1 MSEDRRD
8 GGWPYNHSEKTDE
21 KYPDVNQPD
30 HYTVGGIEA
39 IDVIKAKLTPEEFI
53 GYCKGSGL
61 KYLMRANY
69 KGKHDQ
75 DVLKAQ
81 YYLNRAQETIEE
93 LEEAAAQ
100 SEEND
105 EYGETPEGGSVG

>member
-1 MSEDRRD
+1 MSNNRRD
-8 GGWPYNHSEKTDE
+8 GGWPYNHPERAEE
-21 KYPDVNQPD
+21 KYPDVNAPS

-39 IDVIKAKLTPEEFI
+39 INVIKAKLTPEEFI

-75 DVLKAQ
+75 DVLKAG
-81 YYLNRAQETIEE
+81 YYMDRAQETIAE
-93 LEEAAAQ
+93 LEEAAAL
-100 SEEND
+100 SEETD
-105 EYGETPEGGSVG
+105 RGEAPESGPIG